1 MYQAS
6 AAGRRRGTTM
16 RIRHHRGQRARP
28 WASPRLFRWTVL
40 VVLQVML
47 LAIVLS
53 NRWMSFLRTSLSP
66 STTTTAGAIRY
77 LTARG
82 RPTTMAPKRKQPFRN
97 QDATLRDI
105 LTSTRTIA
113 LVGASNKPERAS
125 YEVMGI
131 LLDYGYNVLP
141 VNPLL
146 AGQSIHDRTVYGS
159 LAEIEDTTIDM
170 VDIFRNSEA
179 AGEVVEEA
187 IRVGAKTVWMQKEV
201 VNEEAAQRALEAGLK
216 VAMNV
221 CPVEEIP
228 RLFGLGKSPIDA

>member
-1 MYQAS
+1 MYKAS
-6 AAGRRRGTTM
+6 AARRRPRTTM
-16 RIRHHRGQRARP
+16 SIRPHQRQRARP
-28 WASPRLFRWTVL
+28 WASPRLYRWTIL
-40 VVLQVML
+40 VELLALL
-47 LAIVLS
+47 LAIVS
-53 NRWMSFLRTSLSP
+53 GSHWMSFLRRTLS
-66 STTTTAGAIRY
+66 SWTTTPGAIRY
-77 LTARG
+77 LKLCRL
-82 RPTTMAPKRKQPFRN
+82 TTMPPSRLQPFRN

-125 YEVMGI
+125 YEVMEI
-131 LLDYGYNVLP
+131 LMDYGYNVLP

-146 AGQSIHDRTVYGS
+146 AGQSIHGRTVYGS

-187 IRVGAKTVWMQKEV
+187 IQVGAKTVWMQKEV
-201 VNEEAAQRALEAGLK
+201 MNEEAARRALEAGLK

-221 CPVEEIP
+221 CPAEEIP
-228 RLFGLGKSPIDA
+228 RLFGRGKSPIDA